1 MTELR
6 LVVPD
11 GIGGRADRFAADLS
25 GLSRSRVQKLI
36 AGGLLTVE
44 GQPVRARTIVAPGT
58 VLVLQ
63 VPEPE
68 PAGIEPEP
76 IPLRVVHEDAD
87 VLVVDKPTGLVV
99 HPSPGHW
106 SGTLV
111 NALLARSTEYGGI
124 AGVQRPG
131 IVHRLDRDTSG
142 LLIVAKTDLAQ
153 ASLMAQL
160 KARRVKKTYLALVA
174 GSVESVVG
182 RIEGPIGRDP
192 ANRKRMAVVPDGR
205 PATTGYRV
213 RERFPGWTLLE
224 VDLVTGRTHQ
234 IRVHLAAIGHPVAGD
249 QVYGT
254 GTARRGPES
263 LGRLFLHAWRLVFA
277 SPSSGDLVRL
287 EAPLPDELEAVLGGL
302 RLRAAA
308 DAGQVVPFGPG
319 AERAIVPGRGT
330 WQALGGPPAADDPL
344 LGTPAEGAPGAL
356 LVVVSGPS
364 GVGKD
369 TIIAA
374 LRARPRQ
381 PDYHYVVTCT
391 TRAPRPGEV
400 DGVSYHFLSRE
411 RFAALRRAGAF
422 LETAE
427 VHGNWYATPRAEVR
441 RTLAAGHDV
450 ILKIDVQGAAAVKAA
465 VPDALLVFVVPPSLE
480 ALFARL
486 VSRATETAEQLEV
499 RQRNAALELARQGDY
514 DHVVVNET
522 GQVERTAERIDEII
536 RAERVRHPDRRV
548 RV

>member
-6 LVVPD
+6 LLVPE
-11 GIGGRADRFAADLS
+11 GGGGRADRLAADLS

-36 AGGLLTVE
+36 EDGHLTVD
-44 GQPVRARTIVAPGT
+44 GQPVRARTAVAPGT
-58 VLVLQ
+58 VLVLE
-63 VPEPE
+63 VPEPV
-68 PAGIEPEP
+68 PAGIEAEP
-76 IPLRVVHEDAD
+76 IPLSVVHEDAD
-87 VLVVDKPTGLVV
+87 VLVVDKPAGLVV

-174 GSVESVVG
+174 GSVESAVG

-192 ANRKRMAVVPDGR
+192 ANRKRMAVVPNGR

-213 RERFPGWTLLE
+213 RERLPGWTLLE

-254 GTARRGPES
+254 GTARRGPDGLE
-263 LGRLFLHAWRLVFA
+263 RLFLHAWRLVFS
-277 SPSSGDLVRL
+277 SPSTGDLVRL
-287 EAPLPDELEAVLGGL
+287 EAPLPDGLEAALAGL
-302 RLRAAA
+302 RFRAAA
-308 DAGQVVPFGPG
+308 AEGRVGPLAPDAAILIAADPASPATSVEDDGQ
-319 AERAIVPGRGT
+319 E
-330 WQALGGPPAADDPL
+330 LGSPPVADDPL
-344 LGTPAEGAPGAL
+344 LGAPAQGAPGAL

-400 DGVSYHFLSRE
+400 DGVSYHFLARD
-411 RFAALRRAGAF
+411 RFAALRKAGAF
-422 LETAE
+422 LEAAE
-427 VHGNWYATPRAEVR
+427 VHRNWYATPRAEVR
-441 RTLAAGHDV
+441 RALAAGHDV

-486 VSRATETAEQLEV
+486 VSRATETAEELEV

-522 GQVERTAERIDEII
+522 GQV
-536 RAERVRHPDRRV
+536 
-548 RV
+548 